1 MFDKLPAFC
10 LALREQNFDSA
21 AWWTDAHSTGCLRK
35 EKAFLLFRL
44 VSSDLTPAKSPRP
57 KYNASTIACQF
68 VVVSSFITRPK
79 NIHKVKKPPK
89 EGRG

>member
-1 MFDKLPAFC
+1 M
-10 LALREQNFDSA
+10 
-21 AWWTDAHSTGCLRK
+21 HSTGCLRK

-44 VSSDLTPAKSPRP
+44 VSSDLTSAKSPRP

-68 VVVSSFITRPK
+68 VVVSSSTSFIPRPK
-79 NIHKVKKPPK
+79 NIHKVKNPPK

>member
-1 MFDKLPAFC
+1 M
-10 LALREQNFDSA
+10 
-21 AWWTDAHSTGCLRK
+21 HSTGCLRK

-68 VVVSSFITRPK
+68 VVVSSSSSSSSSIPRPK
-79 NIHKVKKPPK
+79 NVHKVKNPPQRRSRLK
-89 EGRG
+89 YFGHFNS